1 MLEKA
6 MLEKDFLSNCEQTLT
21 KLSELIEAA
30 DKNSKLDVEY
40 SDGILTIIVE
50 VTSQTYIINRHAA
63 SQKIWYSS
71 PLSGADYFSFDENSA
86 KWLDSKGE
94 ELEKKIFSELK
105 TII

>member
-1 MLEKA
+1 
-6 MLEKDFLSNCEQTLT
+6 MLEKDFYKLCDDALSQ
-21 KLSELIEAA
+21 LSSAVEEL

-50 VTSQTYIINRHAA
+50 ATSQTYIINRHAA

-71 PLSGADYFSFDENSA
+71 PLSGADYFSFDDKSA

-94 ELEKKIFSELK
+94 ELAQKLFTEIKNLYL
-105 TII
+105 